1 MKQVD
6 KISLD
11 ELKEMAEKMYGNMVK
26 ADVDVAQKIVVVDME
41 MHADGEAYFL
51 EKGSKQNDLWGINL
65 HPAKYGSPEFVEFQ
79 SMINLRPSQGN
90 MSRGV
95 EDEITRKEIYAIV
108 AGVVHE

>member
-6 KISLD
+6 KISIK
-11 ELKEMAEKMYGNMVK
+11 ELREMAAKMYGNMVK
-26 ADVDVAQKIVVVDME
+26 ADVDVAKKIVVVDME

-51 EKGSKQNDLWGINL
+51 EHGSEQNDLWGINL
-65 HPAKYGSPEFVEFQ
+65 HPVKYGNPEFIEFE

-90 MSRGV
+90 MSRGI
-95 EDEITRKEIYAIV
+95 ENETIRKEIYEIV